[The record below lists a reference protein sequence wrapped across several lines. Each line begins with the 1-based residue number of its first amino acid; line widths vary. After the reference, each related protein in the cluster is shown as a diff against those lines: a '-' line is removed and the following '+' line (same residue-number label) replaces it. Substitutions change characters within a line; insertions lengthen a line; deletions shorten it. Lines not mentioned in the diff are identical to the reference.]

1 MPENRIKTGI
11 IGIGSWGRN
20 IAREL
25 HDISDLSAYV
35 SLETEKNTSWALEH
49 FPTAKPSTLEEVCAD
64 ATIKAVAIATPTKT
78 HTEIAEQLL
87 KAGKHIFIEK
97 PTAATAEE
105 AQLLTDNAAQG
116 SFVLVTGYIFL
127 YSPAYRELK
136 RQIGNAA
143 IKEVSCVW
151 KKYGTF
157 IEPIETNLLTH
168 HLSIALDLLGEP
180 LRGTILRHAS
190 SDETICNNIE
200 TTLAYNTSE
209 FHSSIDRLSKETSH
223 IFKVSL
229 ADGTSFLWD
238 GPTLSKRESKD
249 APYVRIYENN
259 EQPLTLEL
267 QFFVDAACGKNA
279 YLPSAGDFGMR
290 VLQLLERLT
299 TK

>member
-1 MPENRIKTGI
+1 MPKDRIKTAV
-11 IGIGSWGRN
+11 IGIGSWGKQ
-20 IAREL
+20 IALEL
-25 HDISDLSAYV
+25 NTISNLSAYV
-35 SLETEKNTSWALEH
+35 SLGSELNTSWALEH
-49 FPTAKPSTLEEVCAD
+49 LPDVHPSTLEKLCAD
-64 ATIKAVAIATPTKT
+64 TSIKAVAIATPIKT
-78 HTEIAEQLL
+78 HARISEQLL
-87 KAGKHIFIEK
+87 KTKKHIFIEK
-97 PTAATAEE
+97 PTAETSQEARLLAEK
-105 AQLLTDNAAQG
+105 AAHGSLL
-116 SFVLVTGYIFL
+116 LVTGYIFL

-136 RQIGNAA
+136 RQIGNVA

-180 LRGTILRHAS
+180 LRGTTLRHAS

-200 TTLAYNTSE
+200 TTLTYNTGG
-209 FHSSIDRLSKETSH
+209 FHSRIDRLSKETSH
-223 IFKVSL
+223 TFEVSL

-238 GPTLSKRESKD
+238 GPTLSKRENKD

-267 QFFVDAACGKNA
+267 QSFVDAACGKNA
-279 YLPSAGDFGMR
+279 YVPSAGNFGVR

-299 TK
+299 AK